1 MHCAHAKTADIAP
14 CQMAENGSPQGT
26 PPFITAVAR
35 ERYEQLAACC
45 EASPGADRSL
55 DADIY
60 EMLGFEIRRKPA
72 PIGRGNTRPG
82 GIFRQGEAWRAI
94 AEITGDLGKTVE
106 IVERLFPAAP
116 WTVFYDPADAER
128 RFHAKVGGF
137 SACARQAA
145 LALCAA
151 LLRAAASG
159 AGDRPRRTPAER
171 AANALAQMRASS
183 Q

>member
-1 MHCAHAKTADIAP
+1 MHCARAKTADIAL
-14 CQMAENGSPQGT
+14 CQAAGNSPSRGT
-26 PPFITAVAR
+26 PPFIAADGR

-60 EMLGFEIRRKPA
+60 ELLGFEIRRKPA
-72 PIGRGNTRPG
+72 PLGRGNARPG

-94 AEITGDLGKTVE
+94 AEVTGDLGKAAE
-106 IVERLFPAAP
+106 IVERLFPDAP
-116 WTVFYDPADAER
+116 WSVFHNPADAER
-128 RFHAKVGGF
+128 RFHAEVSGF
-137 SACARQAA
+137 SGCAGQVS

-151 LLRAAASG
+151 LLRAVASG

-171 AANALAQMRASS
+171 AAKALAQMRASS